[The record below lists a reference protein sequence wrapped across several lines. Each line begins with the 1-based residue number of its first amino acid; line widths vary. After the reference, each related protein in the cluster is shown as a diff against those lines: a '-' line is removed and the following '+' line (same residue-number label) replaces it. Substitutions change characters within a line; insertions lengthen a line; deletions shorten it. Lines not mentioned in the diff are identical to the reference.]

1 MAEQNPIRYQDLIT
15 PDDSIEKLIGQL
27 EQLQQSY
34 TNMANSVKSQAQ
46 QVAESLRQ
54 VSGATEQGRK
64 KIKDSND
71 EAARLERAYKQL
83 DAALASNAKEIAKLN
98 VLRREANNYNKNLI
112 LRGKEEIKTRQQIKE
127 ASYQQL
133 SAQYSLNK
141 AYINSLSAVERN
153 TKANKEYIKTTKE
166 IYEQMKKLQADTGK
180 MQLNVGNYPMLGG
193 LLGGMGGKALGIGG
207 AAAAGMALAGVI
219 KDNVSLATE
228 YEKSLSVLAA
238 ILGTTK
244 EGVQDLS
251 EQAQHLGAT
260 TVYTAKEVAELQTE
274 LAKLGYSTQEIM
286 NMAPSVLD
294 FAQATG
300 SSLADAASLAGAA
313 LRMFEKDTTH
323 TTEFIDKMSA
333 ATTKS
338 ALNFSFLQN
347 AMSTVAP
354 VANAFG
360 FKIEEVLALLGQLA
374 NAGFDA
380 SSAATATRNILLNLA
395 DANGKLATALG
406 QPVTNLDDLIN
417 GLVSLKDRGID
428 LGEALELTDK
438 RSVAAFNTFLAG
450 TDNVI
455 HLRDELVSADG
466 WAHKMADTMG
476 DNMEGSL
483 KSLDSA
489 WQGLNL
495 HINQSNGLLRVFVDW
510 LTSAIRWVDRL
521 GQKLDEWFFSDKSGD
536 AVFSKMADDY
546 EKGQQ
551 KMADADKKRAEKNKA
566 TGQWQAGVA
575 NGGITASGGSN
586 GSGSGK
592 SSAKQTKA
600 AQAVAKRALAEQEK
614 QQKQSLDLRRKYE
627 DAMTELIDDEQS
639 REYAK
644 TSLQYERKIEDLR
657 LQLEKEKTLTVDDR
671 KVINDTIIAL
681 EEQKYMKLADITE
694 KYGQKD
700 KEAKEKKQK
709 EELQKQQQSLRDRE
723 KAIELEYDIDI
734 EEIEQLRVSEDTKTN
749 MRLEAE
755 KERLK
760 KLLTLY
766 ESDGN
771 KLHDKEI
778 ELIKKQIAGVDNEI
792 DKNNRKPKS
801 IYKILGFDLEDDQ
814 EKALDETFNYA
825 YEQVNKLMDLYVQAA
840 EKKRQLADADVE
852 KAQDVLEKEIEARNN
867 GYANEVETA
876 RKELELAKKNQQKAI
891 EEQKRAQQAQEMID
905 TATQTSSLITATAE
919 IWAAFASGGPWG
931 IAAAIAATALMWGS
945 FAAAKIKAHQ
955 VAGSGTEEYGEGTVQ
970 LLEGGSHQSGNDIDL
985 GRKADGTRRRAEG
998 GEFFAVIN
1006 KRNSRRYRR
1015 VIPDV
1020 VRSLNDGTFADK
1032 YMHAYD
1038 GGGNIIVNE
1047 DRGTDLTSLQ
1057 DDVRLIREQGE
1068 QERYVD
1074 GNGNT
1079 VIRYKNLRRTI
1090 RR

>member
-112 LRGKEEIKTRQQIKE
+112 LRGKEEIKTREQIKN

-141 AYINSLSAVERN
+141 AYINSLTAVERN
-153 TKANKEYIKTTKE
+153 TKANKEYIKSTKE

-180 MQLNVGNYPMLGG
+180 MQLNVGNYPLLGG
-193 LLGGMGGKALGIGG
+193 LLGGMGGKALGFGG

-244 EGVQDLS
+244 EGVQELS

-406 QPVTNLDDLIN
+406 QPVTNLDDLIK
-417 GLVSLKDRGID
+417 GLVLLKDRGID

-546 EKGQQ
+546 EKAQQ

-566 TGQWQAGVA
+566 AAQWIPGVA

-586 GSGSGK
+586 GSGTGK
-592 SSAKQTKA
+592 LSAKEQKA
-600 AQAVAKRALAEQEK
+600 AQAAAKRALAEQEK

-709 EELQKQQQSLRDRE
+709 EELQKQQQSIRERE
-723 KAIELEYDIDI
+723 KAIETQYDIDM
-734 EEIEQLRVSEDTKTN
+734 EEIEQIETSEKEKTR

-755 KERLK
+755 KKRLQA
-760 KLLTLY
+760 LLALY
-766 ESDGN
+766 EADGN
-771 KLHDKEI
+771 KLGSKEVELIRKQIEGVDKELEKNKKSGDI
-778 ELIKKQIAGVDNEI
+778 YDMLGFKLDDEKKQ
-792 DKNNRKPKS
+792 
-801 IYKILGFDLEDDQ
+801 LLDQ
-814 EKALDETFNYA
+814 SLSYA
-825 YEQVNKLMDLYVQAA
+825 MSNLNQFMSAYVQAA
-840 EKKRQLADADVE
+840 DKKRELADKAVE
-852 KAQDVLEKEIEARNN
+852 SAQNVLEKEIEARNN

-876 RKELELAKKNQQKAI
+876 RKELDMAKKNQQKAI
-891 EEQKRAQQAQEMID
+891 EEQRRAQRAQEMID
-905 TATQTSSLITATAE
+905 SASQAASLITATAN
-919 IWAAFASGGPWG
+919 IWKTFTGMGPAG
-931 IAAAIAATALMWGS
+931 PALAIAATALMWGS
-945 FAAAKIKAHQ
+945 FVASKIKARQ
-955 VAGSGTEEYGEGTVQ
+955 VSGLDSTEEYGEGTVE
-970 LLEGGSHQSGNDIDL
+970 LLQGGSHQSGNDIDL

-1047 DRGTDLTSLQ
+1047 DRGTDLTRLQ

>member
-1 MAEQNPIRYQDLIT
+1 MIL

-27 EQLQQSY
+27 EELQQSY

-64 KIKDSND
+64 RIKESND
-71 EAARLERAYKQL
+71 EAARLEKAYKKL
-83 DAALASNAKEIAKLN
+83 DEALSANAKEIAKLN
-98 VLRREANNYNKNLI
+98 VLKREANNYNKNLI

-141 AYINSLSAVERN
+141 AYINTLSATERN
-153 TKANKEYIKTTKE
+153 TKANREYIKTTKE

-180 MQLNVGNYPMLGG
+180 MQLNVGNYPLLGG
-193 LLGGMGGKALGIGG
+193 LMNGVGGKALGLGG

-219 KDNVSLATE
+219 KNNVSLATE

-244 EGVQDLS
+244 EGVEQLS
-251 EQAQHLGAT
+251 QQAQHLGAT
-260 TVYTAKEVAELQTE
+260 TVFTAKEVAELQTE
-274 LAKLGYSTQEIM
+274 LAKLGYTVNEIQ
-286 NMAPSVLD
+286 NMAPAVLD

-323 TTEFIDKMSA
+323 TTEFVDKMSA

-406 QPVTNLDDLIN
+406 EPVTNLDDLIT
-417 GLVSLKDRGID
+417 GLVSLKDKGID

-455 HLRDELVSADG
+455 KLRDEIASADG
-466 WAHKMADTMG
+466 WARQMADTMA

-483 KSLDSA
+483 KGLDSA

-495 HINQSNGLLRVFVDW
+495 TLNQSNGLFRDMVDW
-510 LTSAIRWVDRL
+510 LTTVVRWLDKAAKKIDAWWKKYKWMFTNDQEDWVTSHLNEVVDEQPTTPNSPRW
-521 GQKLDEWFFSDKSGD
+521 E
-536 AVFSKMADDY
+536 
-546 EKGQQ
+546 
-551 KMADADKKRAEKNKA
+551 
-566 TGQWQAGVA
+566 AGVA
-575 NGGITASGGSN
+575 NGGLSGAN
-586 GSGSGK
+586 GSKGAGGGK
-592 SSAKQTKA
+592 SSTKGNKT
-600 AQAVAKRALAEQEK
+600 AQAAAKRALQEQQK
-614 QQKQSLDLRRKYE
+614 QQKQSLDLRRAYD
-627 DAMTELIDDEQS
+627 DAMLELIEDEYS

-644 TSLQYERKIEDLR
+644 TSQQYERKIEDLR
-657 LQLEKEKTLTVDDR
+657 LQLANEKTLSVDDR
-671 KVINDTIIAL
+671 KIINDTIVSL
-681 EEQKYMKLADITE
+681 EQQKYVKLADLTE
-694 KYGQKD
+694 KFAKKD
-700 KEAKEKKQK
+700 KEQKEKIEKAQ
-709 EELQKQQQSLRDRE
+709 LQAQQQSLRERE
-723 KAIELEYDIDI
+723 RAIELQYDIDM
-734 EEIEQLRVSEDTKTN
+734 EEIENIDTSEKEKTR

-755 KERLK
+755 KKRLQALLALYEADGK
-760 KLLTLY
+760 KL
-766 ESDGN
+766 S
-771 KLHDKEI
+771 DKEV
-778 ELIKKQIAGVDNEI
+778 ELIKKQIANVNNEL
-792 DKNNRKPKS
+792 DKNKGN
-801 IYKILGFDLEDDQ
+801 YKDLYDVLGFNLS
-814 EKALDETFNYA
+814 DERKQAIDESLSYA
-825 YEQVNKLMDLYVQAA
+825 INSVKEFMAVYVEEAQ
-840 EKKRQLADADVE
+840 KKRQVADAAVE
-852 KAQDVLEKEIEARNN
+852 KAQSTLEAEIEARNN

-876 RKELELAKKNQQKAI
+876 RKELDLAKKTQQKAI
-891 EEQKRAQQAQEMID
+891 EQEKRAQQAQEMID
-905 TATQTSSLITATAE
+905 TATQTSSLITATAN
-919 IWAAFASGGPWG
+919 IWSSLSGIPYVGYALA
-931 IAAAIAATALMWGS
+931 IAAIAAMWGS

-955 VAGSGTEEYGEGTVQ
+955 VAGSGTEEYGEGTVE

-985 GRKADGTRRRAEG
+985 GRKTNGTRRRAEG

-1006 KRNSRRYRR
+1006 KRNSRKYRGI
-1015 VIPDV
+1015 IPDV
-1020 VRSLNDGTFADK
+1020 MHSLNNGTFAEK
-1032 YMHAYD
+1032 YMNAYD
-1038 GGGNIIVNE
+1038 GGGNIFVNE
-1047 DRGTDLTSLQ
+1047 QNGNDLTRLQ

-1068 QERYVD
+1068 QQRYVD

-1079 VIRYKNLRRTI
+1079 IIRYKNLRRTI
-1090 RR
+1090 RI

>member
-1 MAEQNPIRYQDLIT
+1 MENPIRYQDLIS
-15 PDDSIEKLIGQL
+15 PDDSITKLIEQL
-27 EQLQQSY
+27 EQLNTSY
-34 TNMANSVKSQAQ
+34 TNMANGVRQQA
-46 QVAESLRQ
+46 ADLSANLKK
-54 VSGATEQGRK
+54 VSGATAEGRK
-64 KIKDSND
+64 AISEQSE
-71 EAARLERAYKQL
+71 EAKRLERAYKQL

-112 LRGKEEIKTRQQIKE
+112 LRGKEEIKTREQIKN

-193 LLGGMGGKALGIGG
+193 LVGGIGGKALGLGG

-244 EGVQDLS
+244 DGVQDLS

-338 ALNFSFLQN
+338 ALNFSFLNN

-406 QPVTNLDDLIN
+406 QPVTNLDDLIK

-438 RSVAAFNTFLAG
+438 RSVAAFNTFLSG

-466 WAHKMADTMG
+466 WAHKMAETMG

-495 HINQSNGLLRVFVDW
+495 HINQSNGLLRRFVDW
-510 LTSAIRWVDRL
+510 LTEAIRWVDKL
-521 GQKLDEWFFSDKSGD
+521 GQKLDDWFFSDKSGD

-566 TGQWQAGVA
+566 AGEWIPGVA
-575 NGGITASGGSN
+575 NGGIKPAEGSK

-592 SSAKQTKA
+592 LSAKEQKA
-600 AQAVAKRALAEQEK
+600 AQAAAKRALQEQEK
-614 QQKQSLDLRRKYE
+614 REKQSLDLRRKYE
-627 DAMTELIDDEQS
+627 DAMAEIIDDEQS
-639 REYAK
+639 REWAK

-671 KVINDTIIAL
+671 RVINETIIVL
-681 EEQKYMKLADITE
+681 EEQKQMKLADITE
-694 KYGQKD
+694 KYAKKD
-700 KEAKEKKQK
+700 AEAKSKKQK
-709 EELQKQQQSLRDRE
+709 DEVQKQQQSMRERE
-723 KAIELEYDIDI
+723 KAIEMQYDIDM
-734 EEIEQLRVSEDTKTN
+734 EEIEQIETSEKEKTR

-755 KERLK
+755 KKRLQA
-760 KLLTLY
+760 LLALY
-766 ESDGN
+766 EADGN

-778 ELIKKQIAGVDNEI
+778 ELIRKQIEGVDKELT
-792 DKNNRKPKS
+792 KNKKS
-801 IYKILGFDLEDDQ
+801 GDIYDMLGFKLN
-814 EKALDETFNYA
+814 DEQKDSIDESLSYA
-825 YEQVNKLMDLYVQAA
+825 INSLQQFMASYVEAA
-840 EKKRQLADADVE
+840 EKKKELANAAVE
-852 KAQDVLEKEIEARNN
+852 SAQNVLEKEIEARNN
-867 GYANEVETA
+867 GYANDVETA
-876 RKELELAKKNQQKAI
+876 RKELELARKNQRKAV
-891 EEQKRAQQAQEMID
+891 EDARKAQQAQEMID
-905 TATQTSSLITATAE
+905 TATQASSLVTASANLWKTLSAIPYVGTALA
-919 IWAAFASGGPWG
+919 I
-931 IAAAIAATALMWGS
+931 AAIATMWGS
-945 FAAAKIKAHQ
+945 FAASKIKARQ
-955 VAGSGTEEYGEGTVQ
+955 VSGMNGTEEYGEGTVE
-970 LLEGGSHQSGNDIDL
+970 LLQGGSHQSGNDIDL
-985 GRKADGTRRRAEG
+985 GRKRNGTRRRAEG

-1006 KRNSRRYRR
+1006 KRSSRRYRSI
-1015 VIPDV
+1015 IPDV
-1020 VRSLNDGTFADK
+1020 VNSLNNGTFAEK
-1032 YMHAYD
+1032 YMTAYN
-1038 GGGNIIVNE
+1038 GGDIAVYQ
-1047 DRGTDLTSLQ
+1047 DRQTDLTRLQ

-1079 VIRYKNLRRTI
+1079 VMKYKNLRRII

>member
-1 MAEQNPIRYQDLIT
+1 MENPIRYQDLIS
-15 PDDSIEKLIGQL
+15 PDDSITKLIEQL
-27 EQLQQSY
+27 EQLNTSY
-34 TNMANSVKSQAQ
+34 TNMANGVRQQA
-46 QVAESLRQ
+46 ADLSANLKK
-54 VSGATEQGRK
+54 VSGATAEGRK
-64 KIKDSND
+64 AISEQSE
-71 EAARLERAYKQL
+71 EAKRLERAYKQL

-112 LRGKEEIKTRQQIKE
+112 LRGKEEIKTREQIKN

-153 TKANKEYIKTTKE
+153 TKANREYIKTTKE

-193 LLGGMGGKALGIGG
+193 LLGGMGGKALGLGG

-244 EGVQDLS
+244 EGIQDLS
-251 EQAQHLGAT
+251 EQAQNLGAT
-260 TVYTAKEVAELQTE
+260 TVYTAREVAELQTE
-274 LAKLGYSTQEIM
+274 LAKLGYSTKEIM

-338 ALNFSFLQN
+338 ALNFSFLNN

-395 DANGKLATALG
+395 DANGKLAKALG
-406 QPVTNLDDLIN
+406 QPVTNLDDLIK

-438 RSVAAFNTFLAG
+438 RSVAAFNTFLSG

-466 WAHKMADTMG
+466 WAHKMAETMG

-495 HINQSNGLLRVFVDW
+495 HINQSNGLLRRFVDW
-510 LTSAIRWVDRL
+510 LTEAIRWVDKL
-521 GQKLDEWFFSDKSGD
+521 GQKLDDWFFSDKSGD

-551 KMADADKKRAEKNKA
+551 KMADADKKRADKNKA
-566 TGQWQAGVA
+566 AGQWQAGVA
-575 NGGITASGGSN
+575 NGGITASGGSK

-592 SSAKQTKA
+592 LSAKEQKA
-600 AQAVAKRALAEQEK
+600 AQAAAKRALVEQEK

-627 DAMTELIDDEQS
+627 DAMTEIIDDEQS
-639 REYAK
+639 REWAK
-644 TSLQYERKIEDLR
+644 ISLQYERKIEDLR

-681 EEQKYMKLADITE
+681 EEQKQMKLADITE
-694 KYGQKD
+694 KYAKKD

-709 EELQKQQQSLRDRE
+709 EALQNQQTSMRERE
-723 KAIELEYDIDI
+723 KAIETQYDIDM
-734 EEIEQLRVSEDTKTN
+734 EEIEQIDTSEKEKTR

-755 KERLK
+755 KKRLQA
-760 KLLTLY
+760 LLALY
-766 ESDGN
+766 EADGT
-771 KLHDKEI
+771 KLKDKEV
-778 ELIKKQIAGVDNEI
+778 ELIRKQIEGVDKELTKNKKSGDIYDMLGFKLDDEKKQLLDQSLSYAMDNL
-792 DKNNRKPKS
+792 NQFMS
-801 IYKILGFDLEDDQ
+801 
-814 EKALDETFNYA
+814 A
-825 YEQVNKLMDLYVQAA
+825 YVQAA
-840 EKKRQLADADVE
+840 DKKRELADTAVE
-852 KAQDVLEKEIEARNN
+852 SAQNVLEKEIEARNN

-876 RKELELAKKNQQKAI
+876 RKELETAKKNQQKAI
-891 EEQKRAQQAQEMID
+891 EEQRRAQRAQEMID
-905 TATQTSSLITATAE
+905 SASQAASLITATAN
-919 IWAAFASGGPWG
+919 IWKTFTGMGPAG
-931 IAAAIAATALMWGS
+931 PALAIAATALMWGS
-945 FAAAKIKAHQ
+945 FVASKIKARQ
-955 VAGSGTEEYGEGTVQ
+955 VSGLDSTEEYGEGTVE
-970 LLEGGSHQSGNDIDL
+970 LLQGGSHQSGNDIDL
-985 GRKADGTRRRAEG
+985 GRKRNGTRRRAEG

-1006 KRNSRRYRR
+1006 KRSSRRYRSI
-1015 VIPDV
+1015 IPDV
-1020 VRSLNDGTFADK
+1020 VNSLNNGTFAEK
-1032 YMHAYD
+1032 YMTAYN
-1038 GGGNIIVNE
+1038 GGDIAVYQ
-1047 DRGTDLTSLQ
+1047 DRQTDLTRLQ

-1079 VIRYKNLRRTI
+1079 VMKYKNLRRII